1 MWNLVIRFGLVIRSD
16 IEDKDNIAL
25 TMTVKDVLLG
35 KADFSAA
42 DSMLVKLS
50 EKHGLDMKNADGCE
64 PIPNALT
71 QFAVK
76 AVNSVLTT
84 LKTGTIEVA
93 YDIADI
99 LQALPDVSCLSDK
112 KAVKEFNNTY
122 INALAEKWDNLNLV
136 PKLSV
141 IGQSDK

>member
-25 TMTVKDVLLG
+25 TMAVKDALLG
-35 KADFSAA
+35 KADFAAA
-42 DSMLVKLS
+42 DSLLVKLS
-50 EKHGLDMKNADGCE
+50 EKHGLNMENAVNCE
-64 PIPNALT
+64 TIPDELS

-99 LQALPDVSCLSDK
+99 LQALPDISCLSDK
-112 KAVKEFNNTY
+112 KAVKEFNKTY
-122 INALAEKWDNLNLV
+122 IIPLAEKWDNLGLV
-136 PKLSV
+136 QKLSV
-141 IGQSDK
+141 IG

>member
-1 MWNLVIRFGLVIRSD
+1 M
-16 IEDKDNIAL
+16 
-25 TMTVKDVLLG
+25 
-35 KADFSAA
+35 
-42 DSMLVKLS
+42 
-50 EKHGLDMKNADGCE
+50 
-64 PIPNALT
+64 T

>member
-25 TMTVKDVLLG
+25 TMAVKDALLG
-35 KADFSAA
+35 KADFAAA
-42 DSMLVKLS
+42 DSLLVKLS
-50 EKHGLDMKNADGCE
+50 EKHGLNMENAVNCE
-64 PIPNALT
+64 TIPDELS

-112 KAVKEFNNTY
+112 KAVKDFNKAHV
-122 INALAEKWDNLNLV
+122 IPLAEKWDNLGLV
-136 PKLSV
+136 SKLPV
-141 IGQSDK
+141 IG

>member
-1 MWNLVIRFGLVIRSD
+1 MWNLVIRFGLVICSD

-25 TMTVKDVLLG
+25 TMAVKDALLG
-35 KADFSAA
+35 KADFAAA
-42 DSMLVKLS
+42 DSLLVKLS
-50 EKHGLDMKNADGCE
+50 EKHGLNMENAVNCE
-64 PIPNALT
+64 TIPDELS

-99 LQALPDVSCLSDK
+99 LQALPDISCLSDK
-112 KAVKEFNNTY
+112 KAVKEFNKTY
-122 INALAEKWDNLNLV
+122 IIPLAEKWDNLGLV
-136 PKLSV
+136 QKLSV
-141 IGQSDK
+141 IG